1 MFFLP
6 SNIHNTMH
14 ARVAAFKASIVLL
27 NIRGFQLSKTMG
39 RSNWHFT
46 FHFAHV
52 FLHQIEK
59 LLLCVI
65 GRSWDVKYRQE
76 YIDATVIILT
86 VACMFHWAQSD
97 GGAASHLTHSKHTQT
112 DCRQASIAPPQSHS
126 FLRWS
131 RESRSLMW
139 NVNFQVSCSVW
150 LRQVSAVTHLGQ
162 ISSCR

>member
-1 MFFLP
+1 MAGNRAAQKQMFFLP

-59 LLLCVI
+59 LVLCVI

-97 GGAASHLTHSKHTQT
+97 GGAASHLTHSQTHADRLQTSKHCPSSVPQLPAMEPRELVT
-112 DCRQASIAPPQSHS
+112 DVKRQFP
-126 FLRWS
+126 
-131 RESRSLMW
+131 
-139 NVNFQVSCSVW
+139 
-150 LRQVSAVTHLGQ
+150 G
-162 ISSCR
+162 